1 MRNRASR
8 LAVILAINGSRM
20 AKNRV
25 LSTGSRRR
33 GADIGKLA

>member
-1 MRNRASR
+1 MRNRAS
-8 LAVILAINGSRM
+8 LTAIILAINGSRM

-33 GADIGKLA
+33 GADTRKRP